1 MRKEYAPPEASVKK
15 SLKNFSFTKKTAT
28 VMLTVSNR
36 GNIKNATIVF
46 KEYSVSDAIYLGK
59 TIMKTLHIPDNV
71 NVFASK
77 SGWLNQSIAVEWHS
91 NTFKDDRN
99 LLLDMAGS
107 HRSETF
113 VNSFTEEQRSRTVYV
128 PSKSTDFIQPLDISV
143 MKYFKDRFKF
153 HSKNKE
159 YPRLRSAMQ
168 SDRQHV
174 INCVS
179 ASILDNRS

>member
-1 MRKEYAPPEASVKK
+1 M
-15 SLKNFSFTKKTAT
+15 
-28 VMLTVSNR
+28 
-36 GNIKNATIVF
+36 
-46 KEYSVSDAIYLGK
+46 
-59 TIMKTLHIPDNV
+59 
-71 NVFASK
+71 
-77 SGWLNQSIAVEWHS
+77 
-91 NTFKDDRN
+91 
-99 LLLDMAGS
+99 
-107 HRSETF
+107 
-113 VNSFTEEQRSRTVYV
+113 YV

-179 ASILDNRS
+179 ASILDISPELIKKGFQKMLTL